1 MTQRARW
8 ALLVVLLLVPGL
20 GTLVSCSSSDSPG
33 PLQTLTLGGQPTVDG
48 ASLEVHP
55 GVPAVFTAFVF
66 NPLNTP
72 VTLLSA
78 SVVPVTGLRPTGQL
92 VHVAI
97 ATTNGMIAAAHGWPQ
112 PQFPIRKLPGARIGH
127 GQSNIIFAIIGR
139 VSRTNYSAAGL
150 KISYRYE
157 GQTYSVVAWSAA
169 VACVTKVITRR
180 RACPDITDQTQAKVQ
195 KMAG

>member
-1 MTQRARW
+1 MTQRTRW
-8 ALLVVLLLVPGL
+8 ALLLVLLIVPG
-20 GTLVSCSSSDSPG
+20 TLASCSSSDSPG
-33 PLQTLTLGGQPTVDG
+33 PLRSLTLAGQPVVDG

-55 GVPAVFTAFVF
+55 GVPAVFTAFVV

-78 SVVPVTGLRPTGQL
+78 SVVPVTGVHPTGQL

-97 ATTNGMIAAAHGWPQ
+97 ATSNGMIAAAHGWPQ

-127 GQSNIIFAIIGR
+127 GQSNIVFAIIGR
-139 VSRTNYSAAGL
+139 VPGTNYSAAGL
-150 KISYRYE
+150 KISYRYG
-157 GQTYSVVAWSAA
+157 GQTYSVVAWTAA
-169 VACVTKVITRR
+169 VACVTKVFTRR